1 MENSIGGQKPTPEE
15 RGENSP
21 PFVLTVRIVTIRG
34 YRPSFDQWLP
44 LNTRHQPLTGYT
56 ATKPQLARSSAVPVH
71 QSEWI
76 EPRVRTWDPSIQPAV
91 SPTATYDSSSSRA
104 AMLTRFRR
112 SSSVSGGRFTSNRS
126 PCD

>member
-21 PFVLTVRIVTIRG
+21 PFVLTVRIVTIRA

-44 LNTRHQPLTGYT
+44 LDSRHQPLTGYT

-76 EPRVRTWDPSIQPAV
+76 EPRVRTWDPSIHPAV
-91 SPTATYDSSSSRA
+91 PPPPTDHSPSSPPP
-104 AMLTRFRR
+104 MLTLF
-112 SSSVSGGRFTSNRS
+112 
-126 PCD
+126 